1 MSSALPL
8 QNIAAKSLIM
18 SESSHAGLLIQR
30 KCTCG
35 NSASSSF
42 SGVCGECNKIHL
54 QKKLSI
60 GASNDLLEQ
69 EADRVAD
76 QVLATPS
83 HSLDS
88 DASPRIQRYS
98 GQMAKGAD
106 TAPTSADRV
115 LASSG
120 RPLESGLRQDM
131 EQRFGHDFTKVR
143 IHTGSTAEQSAR
155 ELNALAYTA
164 GRDIVFDAGKFAPT
178 TNDGRR
184 LLAHELT
191 HFVQQQGQTFA
202 TQMKLA
208 VNMPSDAGEREADTA
223 ADAVMQGRSVPSITH
238 GITSI
243 QRKCRAAELGTPN
256 PDCTPS
262 QQGVVGWQFQFKVG
276 CDDLL
281 SGEEANI
288 RKLKVGSQ
296 LKIHGFAS
304 QEGDAGFNNDLSCH
318 RANRIADMARQLR
331 ADCPVIGVFK
341 HGASP
346 VSAPGV
352 VKDMNPPDFWRSVI
366 IEEVKP
372 PLESGELWLDPR
384 SSIKNSW
391 ALYQRAKVN
400 PTQPNLMLVFAW
412 RSEVKDWLT
421 SIGKTLAPQGAKL
434 TRRNLDDYRR
444 IYASA
449 EQLWIASDQ
458 LLALHKYPEA
468 TKDTYTEWAVGS
480 GKDQGDSIH
489 AKNVPTT
496 AKYHVDIF
504 GEGYFK
510 GAINIGMAERTS
522 TTGINNSRVPNLI
535 YRSFSAKDAT
545 LPIADH
551 AADLVTSENG
561 PIRIKGLAEEIAR
574 IIAPGG
580 TIVLNNPASEE
591 ASHDKVAKATGGTVS
606 KVHNSGSVETVVT
619 TIVVPGP

>member
-1 MSSALPL
+1 MSTFATQENTVDKSPLLGNLP
-8 QNIAAKSLIM
+8 NK
-18 SESSHAGLLIQR
+18 ERLLQR
-30 KCTCG
+30 KCACG
-35 NSASSSF
+35 GSAASSLT
-42 SGVCGECNKIHL
+42 GKCEACKGERL
-54 QKKLSI
+54 QTKLSI
-60 GASNDLLEQ
+60 GASNDPLEQ

-76 QVLATPS
+76 QVLAAPS
-83 HSLDS
+83 HSS
-88 DASPRIQRYS
+88 ISGIPPRIQRYS
-98 GQMAKGAD
+98 GHATDGAG
-106 TAPTSADRV
+106 TASASVERA

-120 RPLESGLRQDM
+120 RPLEPVLRQDM
-131 EQRFGHDFTKVR
+131 EQRFGHDFSGVR
-143 IHTGSTAEQSAR
+143 VHSGLAATQSAR

-164 GRDIVFDAGKFAPT
+164 GRDIVFDAGKFAPS

-191 HFVQQQGQTFA
+191 HVVQQRGQRVA
-202 TQMKLA
+202 AHMKLA
-208 VNMPSDAGEREADTA
+208 VSTPGDAGEREADAA
-223 ADAVMQGRSVPSITH
+223 ADAVMQGRSVPSIAH
-238 GITSI
+238 GYTSI

-281 SGEEANI
+281 SGEEDNI
-288 RKLKVGSQ
+288 RKPKVGSQ

-318 RANRIADMARQLR
+318 RANRIADMARKLR

-352 VKDMNPPDFWRSVI
+352 VKDMNPPYFWRSVI

-372 PLESGELWLDPR
+372 PLESGELWLDPS
-384 SSIKNSW
+384 SSISKSW
-391 ALYQRAKVN
+391 ALYRRAKVN

-480 GKDQGDSIH
+480 GKDQGDRIH

-510 GAINIGMAERTS
+510 GAINIGVAERTS
-522 TTGINNSRVPNLI
+522 TTGIYNSRVPNLI
-535 YRSFSAKDAT
+535 YRRFSAKDAT
-545 LPIADH
+545 LPITDH

-561 PIRIKGLAEEIAR
+561 PIGIQGLAEEIAR

-580 TIVLNNPASEE
+580 TIVLNNPVSEE

-606 KVHNSGSVETVVT
+606 KVHNNDSVETVVT
-619 TIVVPGP
+619 TIVVPVP

>member
-1 MSSALPL
+1 MSLAVPL
-8 QNIAAKSLIM
+8 QNIAVKSMIV
-18 SESSHAGLLIQR
+18 SKSPHAGLLLQR
-30 KCTCG
+30 KCACG
-35 NSASSSF
+35 GSATSSL
-42 SGVCGECNKIHL
+42 SGECEECNKKHL

-60 GASNDLLEQ
+60 GASNDPLEQ
-69 EADRVAD
+69 EADRIAD
-76 QVLATPS
+76 QVLAAPS
-83 HSLDS
+83 HSS
-88 DASPRIQRYS
+88 ISGIPPRIQRYTE
-98 GQMAKGAD
+98 QMTEGMD
-106 TAPTSADRV
+106 TTPTSAERV
-115 LASSG
+115 LTSSG
-120 RPLESGLRQDM
+120 RPLEPVLRKDM
-131 EQRFGHDFTKVR
+131 EQRFGHDFSEVR
-143 IHTGSTAEQSAR
+143 VHSGSTAAQSAR
-155 ELNALAYTA
+155 ELNALAYTI
-164 GRDIVFDAGKFAPT
+164 GRDIVFDTGKFAPGT
-178 TNDGRR
+178 YDGRR

-191 HFVQQQGQTFA
+191 HVVQQRGQRFT
-202 TQMKLA
+202 
-208 VNMPSDAGEREADTA
+208 N
-223 ADAVMQGRSVPSITH
+223 
-238 GITSI
+238 I
-243 QRKCRAAELGTPN
+243 QRKCRAAELGTPT
-256 PDCTPS
+256 PDCTSS
-262 QQGVVGWQFQFKVG
+262 QQGVAGWQFQFKVG

-281 SGEEANI
+281 SGEEAKI
-288 RKLKVGSQ
+288 SKLKVGSQ

-318 RANRIADMARQLR
+318 RANRIADMARKLR

-352 VKDMNPPDFWRSVI
+352 AKDMNPPGFWRSVI
-366 IEEVKP
+366 IEEIKP
-372 PLESGELWLDPR
+372 PLESGELWLDP
-384 SSIKNSW
+384 SSTINKSW
-391 ALYQRAKVN
+391 ALYQRAKAN
-400 PTQPNLMLVFAW
+400 PTQPNLMLVWAW

-421 SIGKTLAPQGAKL
+421 SISKTLAPQGAKL

-449 EQLWIASDQ
+449 EQLWMASDQ

-468 TKDTYTEWAVGS
+468 AKGTYTEWAVGS

-522 TTGINNSRVPNLI
+522 TTGINDSRVPNLI
-535 YRSFSAKDAT
+535 YRRFSAKDAT

-561 PIRIKGLAEEIAR
+561 PIGIPGLAEEIAR

-580 TIVLNNPASEE
+580 T
-591 ASHDKVAKATGGTVS
+591 VS
-606 KVHNSGSVETVVT
+606 KVHNNDRVKTVVT

>member
-1 MSSALPL
+1 MNTVAPL
-8 QNIAAKSLIM
+8 QNIAAKSPPVGK
-18 SESSHAGLLIQR
+18 SPHAGLLLQR
-30 KCTCG
+30 KCACG
-35 NSASSSF
+35 GSASL
-42 SGVCGECNKIHL
+42 SGECGECNKKRL

-60 GASNDLLEQ
+60 GANNDRLEQ
-69 EADRVAD
+69 EADLMTD
-76 QVLATPS
+76 QILATPP
-83 HSLDS
+83 HSLVS
-88 DASPRIQRYS
+88 GAHPGIQRYS
-98 GQMAKGAD
+98 GQATEGTD
-106 TAPTSADRV
+106 TAPTSV
-115 LASSG
+115 GSVFSSSG
-120 RPLESGLRQDM
+120 RPLEPALRKDM
-131 EQRFGHDFTKVR
+131 EQRFGHDFSGVR
-143 IHTGSTAEQSAR
+143 VHSGPAAAQSAR

-164 GRDIVFDAGKFAPT
+164 GRDIVFDAGKFAPD

-191 HFVQQQGQTFA
+191 HVVQQRGQRVA
-202 TQMKLA
+202 AQMKLA
-208 VNMPSDAGEREADTA
+208 VGTPGEAGEREADAA
-223 ADAVMQGRSVPSITH
+223 ADAVMQGRSVPSITP
-238 GITSI
+238 GFPGI
-243 QRKCRAAELGTPN
+243 QRKCRAAELGAPT

-262 QQGVVGWQFQFKVG
+262 QQGVAGWQFQFKVG

-281 SGEEANI
+281 SGEEAKI
-288 RKLKVGSQ
+288 SKPKVGSQ

-318 RANRIADMARQLR
+318 RANRIADIARKLR

-372 PLESGELWLDPR
+372 PLESGELWLDPS

-468 TKDTYTEWAVGS
+468 AKDTYTDWAVGR
-480 GKDQGDSIH
+480 GKDQGDKIH

-496 AKYHVDIF
+496 AKYHIDIF

-510 GAINIGMAERTS
+510 GAVNIGRAERTS

-535 YRSFSAKDAT
+535 YRSFSAKDTT
-545 LPIADH
+545 LPIADR

-561 PIRIKGLAEEIAR
+561 PIGIPGLAEEIAR

-580 TIVLNNPASEE
+580 TIVLKNPVSEE
-591 ASHDKVAKATGGTVS
+591 AHQDKVAKATGGTVS
-606 KVHNSGSVETVVT
+606 KVHNNDSVETVET

>member
-1 MSSALPL
+1 MSIFATQENTVDKSPLLGNLP
-8 QNIAAKSLIM
+8 NK
-18 SESSHAGLLIQR
+18 ERLLQR
-30 KCTCG
+30 KCACG
-35 NSASSSF
+35 GSVTSSLT
-42 SGVCGECNKIHL
+42 GKCEACEGERL
-54 QKKLSI
+54 QTKLSI
-60 GASNDLLEQ
+60 GASNDPLEQ

-76 QVLATPS
+76 QVLAAPS
-83 HSLDS
+83 HSSISGIPPL
-88 DASPRIQRYS
+88 IQRYS
-98 GQMAKGAD
+98 RQATEGTD
-106 TAPTSADRV
+106 TAPTSVERA

-120 RPLESGLRQDM
+120 RPLEPVLRQDM
-131 EQRFGHDFTKVR
+131 EQRFGHDFSGVR
-143 IHTGSTAEQSAR
+143 VHSGSAAAQSAR

-164 GRDIVFDAGKFAPT
+164 GRDIVFDAGKFAPS

-191 HFVQQQGQTFA
+191 HVVQQRGQRFTC
-202 TQMKLA
+202 
-208 VNMPSDAGEREADTA
+208 
-223 ADAVMQGRSVPSITH
+223 
-238 GITSI
+238 I
-243 QRKCRAAELGTPN
+243 QRKCRAAELGAPT

-281 SGEEANI
+281 SGEEAKI
-288 RKLKVGSQ
+288 TKPKVGSH

-318 RANRIADMARQLR
+318 RANRIADMARKLR

-366 IEEVKP
+366 IEEVSP
-372 PLESGELWLDPR
+372 PLGSGELWLDP
-384 SSIKNSW
+384 SSTIYKSW

-468 TKDTYTEWAVGS
+468 TKDTYTDWAVGS
-480 GKDQGDSIH
+480 GKDQGDKIH

-496 AKYHVDIF
+496 AKYHIDIF

-510 GAINIGMAERTS
+510 GAVNIGMAERTS

-535 YRSFSAKDAT
+535 YRRFSAKDTT

-561 PIRIKGLAEEIAR
+561 PIGMPGLAEEIAR

-580 TIVLNNPASEE
+580 TIVLNNPVSEE
-591 ASHDKVAKATGGTVS
+591 AHHDKVAKATGGTVS
-606 KVHNSGSVETVVT
+606 KVHNNDSVETVVT